1 SYQMSEPVQTM
12 GEIRGIFGDVA
23 DYHRLANAQPGF
35 PVPARTEFY
44 PGYHQ
49 PVPKNICTR

>member
-12 GEIRGIFGDVA
+12 GGIGGSFGDIA
-23 DYHRLANAQPGF
+23 DYHRLANSQPGF
-35 PVPARTEFY
+35 HKRARTEFY

-49 PVPKNICTR
+49 PVPKSMCTR